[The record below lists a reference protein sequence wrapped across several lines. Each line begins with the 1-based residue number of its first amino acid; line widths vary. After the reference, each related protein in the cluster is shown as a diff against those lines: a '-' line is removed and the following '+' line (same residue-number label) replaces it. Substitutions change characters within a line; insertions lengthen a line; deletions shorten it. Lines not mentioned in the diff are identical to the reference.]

1 MKSCCSYS
9 SWIIVACLV
18 STLVAATQECQ
29 EGICLNQFN
38 KHLVEISLITNS
50 GSQNRIPIELLI
62 SYRKASRI
70 VWIKTT
76 CTRKIV
82 QNFPMNV
89 EYFNLSVFDTR
100 FSFNHINGSRP
111 SFFRKQFH
119 INKTSHRAIA
129 RPVNQFLVP
138 SKFFVGCLAV
148 SYWLFMKG
156 TAKRAT
162 TLKTHNIL
170 KVVRQHT
177 QGSTD
182 NMLKDRSIILDNN
195 DYIAIKEFKRV
206 MHNKNFYRDR
216 SDLMV
221 LATRVVKG
229 DNQV

>member
-1 MKSCCSYS
+1 MKSCCFYS

-18 STLVAATQECQ
+18 LTLVAATQECQ

-50 GSQNRIPIELLI
+50 HNRSAIEMLI

-70 VWIKTT
+70 IWIKRS
-76 CTRKIV
+76 CTGKIV
-82 QNFPMNV
+82 QNFPTNV

-119 INKTSHRAIA
+119 INYTSHKAIS
-129 RPVNQFLVP
+129 RPAKQFWVP
-138 SKFFVGCLAV
+138 SKFFMGCLAI
-148 SYWLFMKG
+148 SYWIFMKG
-156 TAKRAT
+156 TAKGVT

-170 KVVRQHT
+170 KVVRQHAHT
-177 QGSTD
+177 AY
-182 NMLKDRSIILDNN
+182 KDRSIILDHN
-195 DYIAIKEFKRV
+195 DYVALKEFRRV
-206 MHNKNFYRDR
+206 MHNKNFYRDK

-229 DNQV
+229 DT